1 MEKLEPVLSYE
12 TQGFVHLPGILEPAF
27 LVRMKAAFDRA
38 IARHTEKWL
47 AAGEAAT
54 PSFDLPHILDEDD
67 VFVDLVDL
75 PTVFPLLVEI
85 LGYDIQLI
93 IAQARV
99 FRPALTFVP
108 PWHSDLD
115 GVRGIDPGMNPH
127 FMAKIHFYPED
138 LTPAQG
144 CLAFIPGSHRYSIG
158 TPRPRITYSQ
168 DSPLFKKIV
177 PKAGDAVLFNPHI
190 FHMCLDNLS
199 AYVRKSLIYT
209 YGHFWMK
216 NYPSAVPT
224 HLERVATTHQRKQL
238 FGLRTGSRGDHFD
251 QSLLNQSMTKEVD
264 GLLESGRKLL
274 SKAKQLYFIK
284 PSNQ

>member
-1 MEKLEPVLSYE
+1 MEKLEPLLSYE
-12 TQGFVHLPGILEPAF
+12 TQGFVHLPGVLEPAF
-27 LVRMKAAFDRA
+27 LARLNAAFDRA
-38 IARHTEKWL
+38 IAKHSEKWL
-47 AAGEAAT
+47 AAGEAAM
-54 PSFDLPHILDEDD
+54 PSFNIPRILDEDD

-75 PTVFPLLVEI
+75 PAVFPLLVEI

-93 IAQARV
+93 IAHARL
-99 FRPALTFVP
+99 FRPASTFVP

-115 GVRGIDPGMNPH
+115 GVGGIDPGQNPR

-138 LTPAQG
+138 LTPEQG

-158 TPRPRITYSQ
+158 TPRPRINYRQ
-168 DSPLFKKIV
+168 DSPLIKKIV

-199 AYVRKSLIYT
+199 AHVRKSLIYT

-224 HLERVATTHQRKQL
+224 HMERAATTHQRKQL
-238 FGLRTGSRGDHFD
+238 FGLRSGPTGDHFG

-284 PSNQ
+284 PPTE

>member
-1 MEKLEPVLSYE
+1 V
-12 TQGFVHLPGILEPAF
+12 
-27 LVRMKAAFDRA
+27 
-38 IARHTEKWL
+38 
-47 AAGEAAT
+47 
-54 PSFDLPHILDEDD
+54 
-67 VFVDLVDL
+67 
-75 PTVFPLLVEI
+75 
-85 LGYDIQLI
+85 
-93 IAQARV
+93 
-99 FRPALTFVP
+99 
-108 PWHSDLD
+108 
-115 GVRGIDPGMNPH
+115 
-127 FMAKIHFYPED
+127 
-138 LTPAQG
+138 
-144 CLAFIPGSHRYSIG
+144 FIPGSHRYSIG
-158 TPRPRITYSQ
+158 TPRPRIPYRQ

-177 PKAGDAVLFNPHI
+177 PKAGDGVLFNPHI

>member
-12 TQGFVHLPGILEPAF
+12 TQGFVHLPGVLETPF
-27 LVRMKAAFDRA
+27 LARLKAAFDRA
-38 IARHTEKWL
+38 IAKHAGKWL
-47 AAGEAAT
+47 AAGEAAV
-54 PSFDLPHILDEDD
+54 PSFNIPQILDEDD

-85 LGYDIQLI
+85 LGYDIQLM
-93 IAQARV
+93 IAQARL
-99 FRPALTFVP
+99 FRPSVTFVP

-115 GVRGIDPGMNPH
+115 ALGGIDPGQNPR

-138 LTPAQG
+138 LTPEQG

-158 TPRPRITYSQ
+158 TPRPRINYRQ
-168 DSPLFKKIV
+168 DSPLIKKIV

-199 AYVRKSLIYT
+199 AQVRKSLIYT

-238 FGLRTGSRGDHFD
+238 FGLRSGPPGDHFD
-251 QSLLNQSMTKEVD
+251 QSLLNQSMMKEVD

-274 SKAKQLYFIK
+274 TKAKQLYFIK